1 MYITSIEAA
10 PTINSNLTCY
20 LSLHQWEA
28 HIYWHFITWHWDGY
42 KSKRVSR
49 KRRFISGH
57 RLLMKAVPFLRRNK
71 LKIIRNK
78 NKWVIYSPRWRLN
91 LTQIYFDECLRACQS
106 DIFSVKQFIS
116 KVCLTRQIRSW
127 YDPGFL
133 RGGGGTSWYQSV
145 VWSISAK
152 YSWKLFLKM
161 GRGGASHRPLLNLC
175 E

>member
-1 MYITSIEAA
+1 MLIYLILGTVYITSIEAA

-78 NKWVIYSPRWRLN
+78 NKWVIYSPRWRIN
-91 LTQIYFDECLRACQS
+91 LAQIYLDKCLRACQS
-106 DIFSVKQFIS
+106 AIFSVKQFIS
-116 KVCLTRQIRSW
+116 KVCLTRRIWSW
-127 YDPGFL
+127 CDPGFL
-133 RGGGGTSWYQSV
+133 RATNWYQSV

-152 YSWKLFLKM
+152 YSWKLF
-161 GRGGASHRPLLNLC
+161 
-175 E
+175 